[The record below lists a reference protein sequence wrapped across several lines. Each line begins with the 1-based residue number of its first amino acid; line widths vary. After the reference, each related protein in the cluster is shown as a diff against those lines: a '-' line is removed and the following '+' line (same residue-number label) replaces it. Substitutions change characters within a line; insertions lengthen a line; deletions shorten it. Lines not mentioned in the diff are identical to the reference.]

1 MSLKI
6 ILRFILAISFAV
18 VAVIFSELIPP
29 INGVNPFIVKTLF
42 TILAALLGFVI
53 FPDVAGYLT
62 KLTISLFNLTVVRI
76 SSEILN
82 QLLRLP
88 KHHPLA
94 STPIFSGQ
102 TSQIGNVTLTK
113 PLLLDTSAI
122 IDGRILDI
130 GRTGFLNGI
139 LLIPSFVLLELQ
151 QVADSSDGLKRARG
165 RRGFEV
171 IESLKKTPGIKIE
184 VWDKDSGGK
193 SVDEKLLKLAKSLHG
208 KIITT
213 DFNLNRLS
221 VAHGVVVLNVNEL
234 SNAVKTVSLPGET
247 MSIKIIHIGKDSAQ
261 GVGYLADGTMVV
273 VEDGAPFL
281 GKEIKAEV
289 SRVLQGS
296 AGRMIFARKTA
307 T

>member
-18 VAVIFSELIPP
+18 IAIIFSELIPP

-53 FPDVAGYLT
+53 FPDMAGYLT

-94 STPIFSGQ
+94 SIPTIP
-102 TSQIGNVTLTK
+102 QIGNVTLAK

-122 IDGRILDI
+122 IDGRVLEIAK
-130 GRTGFLNGI
+130 TGFLNGI
-139 LLIPSFVLLELQ
+139 LLIPNFVLLELQ
-151 QVADSSDGLKRARG
+151 QVSDSSDNLKRARG

-234 SNAVKTVSLPGET
+234 SNAVKTVALPGET
-247 MSIKIIHIGKDSAQ
+247 ISIKIIHTGKDPSQ
-261 GVGYLADGTMVV
+261 GVGYLADGTMIV
-273 VEDGAPFL
+273 VEGGSSFL
-281 GKEIKAEV
+281 GKEIIAEV

-296 AGRMIFARKTA
+296 AGRMIFARKTV

>member
-94 STPIFSGQ
+94 SISSTP
-102 TSQIGNVTLTK
+102 QIGNVTLAK
-113 PLLLDTSAI
+113 PLVLDTSAI
-122 IDGRILDI
+122 IDGRVLEIAK
-130 GRTGFLNGI
+130 TGFLNGI
-139 LLIPSFVLLELQ
+139 LLIPNFVLLELQ
-151 QVADSSDGLKRARG
+151 QVSDSSDNLKRARG

-234 SNAVKTVSLPGET
+234 SNAVKTVALPGET
-247 MSIKIIHIGKDSAQ
+247 ISIKIIHTGKDPSQ
-261 GVGYLADGTMVV
+261 GVGYLADGTMIV
-273 VEDGAPFL
+273 VEEGSSFL
-281 GKEIKAEV
+281 GKEIIAEV
-289 SRVLQGS
+289 SRVLQGA
-296 AGRMIFARKTA
+296 AGRMVFSKLIHK
-307 T
+307 